1 MSSGTQL
8 CAVCKQ
14 VAKPE
19 TAFHKNE
26 LVFCSM
32 AHVRQWMSAQQPPPA
47 AATFTR
53 PLHMS
58 GSGGGDV
65 M

>member
-1 MSSGTQL
+1 MSSNTN
-8 CAVCKQ
+8 CAVCHQ
-14 VAKPE
+14 IARPE
-19 TAFHKNE
+19 AAFHKNE

-32 AHVRQWMSAQQPPPA
+32 AHVRQWMAEQEPPRQA
-47 AATFTR
+47 TTFTR
-53 PLHMS
+53 PLHMC

>member
-1 MSSGTQL
+1 MSNNAT

-32 AHVRQWMSAQQPPPA
+32 AHVRQWMAAQEPPRQA
-47 AATFTR
+47 STFTR

-65 M
+65 V